1 MSEVVAA
8 EAVAEAQAEVEVD
21 AAEVVGDLLGD
32 ISHDVPEKAEAQEPE
47 PEPEKPATEA
57 KPSGKLDKG
66 KEFLNPALFTP
77 EALATPEGIIAAQKA
92 VQTREEYT
100 RQVYL
105 RTVDRSKNAR
115 ASETNAKAWEDRA
128 RVLHESIH
136 ADLAAVRN
144 AGTTDA
150 KLAALTRFFGRS
162 AIEVY
167 EELTDHFLGQRK
179 NKPDAN
185 AEMKRELAE
194 LKQSMQAQGQQA
206 QQREALNENARLI
219 AQIES
224 QIATEA
230 ADAEKYPNVAHFATG
245 AGKTQ
250 EIVEYTKSLQM
261 EHWAA
266 QCGGLH
272 QAQSAA
278 LQAGNQG
285 MVRACIDAING
296 NTTAL
301 RWLAEN
307 HPGVRLPQALDRSAA
322 LSMLNDQLAAH
333 AEEARGQTGTIPDA
347 GRATSLKPKPVVGK
361 SVSPNR
367 ASAASSRRSIFELND
382 EERFAEL
389 LRDPGDLLN
398 QLGI

>member
-1 MSEVVAA
+1 MS
-8 EAVAEAQAEVEVD
+8 EAVAAAEPAAVEVPVEVD
-21 AAEVVGDLLGD
+21 AAEVVGDILGD
-32 ISHDVPEKAEAQEPE
+32 ISHDSEVKTEAEPE
-47 PEPEKPATEA
+47 PEAAEKPAAEA
-57 KPSGKLDKG
+57 KPGKLDKG

-77 EALATPEGIIAAQKA
+77 EALATPEGLATARKA
-92 VQTREEYT
+92 VQQREEYT

-105 RTVDRSKNAR
+105 RTVDRNEKAR
-115 ASETNAKAWEDRA
+115 TSETNAKSWEDRA
-128 RVLHESIH
+128 RVLHDSIH
-136 ADLAAVRN
+136 ADIAAVRSV
-144 AGTTDA
+144 GTTNE

-185 AEMKRELAE
+185 AEVRRELAE
-194 LKQSMQAQGQQA
+194 LKQHIQAQGQQA
-206 QQREALNENARLI
+206 QQREVANETSRI
-219 AQIES
+219 VAQIEGE
-224 QIATEA
+224 IATEA
-230 ADAEKYPNVAHFATG
+230 ADATKYPNVAHFATG
-245 AGKTQ
+245 AGKTR
-250 EIVEYTKSLQM
+250 EIVDYVKGLQM
-261 EHWAA
+261 EHWAS

-272 QAQSAA
+272 QAQAAA

-296 NTTAL
+296 NTTAM

-307 HPGVRLPQALDRSAA
+307 HPGVRLPQPLDRSAA
-322 LSMLNDQLAAH
+322 LSMLNDQLAPH
-333 AEEARGQTGTIPDA
+333 AEEARGQTGIPDA
-347 GRATSLKPKPVVGK
+347 GRATSRTPKPVVGK

-367 ASAASSRRSIFELND
+367 AAAASARRTTDEMTD

-389 LRDPGDLLN
+389 LRDPGDILN